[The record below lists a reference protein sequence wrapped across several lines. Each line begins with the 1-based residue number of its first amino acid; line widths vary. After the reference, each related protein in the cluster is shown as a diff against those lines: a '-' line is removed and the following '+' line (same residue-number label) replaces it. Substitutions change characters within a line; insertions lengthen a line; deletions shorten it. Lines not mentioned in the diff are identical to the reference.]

1 MRTYLECIPC
11 IVNQSI
17 KIARQMTQDEKK
29 QEELLQQVLN
39 SLSNMSYHLT
49 PPHLGREAHRV
60 VRRVLNHPDPF
71 LKVKREFN
79 RQVKALLPT
88 LKEKVDGAVDRLS
101 CAIRLA
107 IAGNVIDFGPQ
118 HRFQLMST
126 IEEALIKKPAVDDS
140 ESLRADLKRATSV
153 LYLGD
158 NAGETFFDKILIK
171 ELGPAKIYYAVR
183 GSAVIND
190 ATTEDAYYAGI
201 DQVAQVV
208 SNGSDVPGTILEDCS
223 ERFRRI
229 FDRAD
234 LVIAKGHGNYETL
247 NEVKGKK
254 LYFLLMVK
262 CKIIA
267 RDVGCSV
274 GDYVVKKVESRA
286 ECPDQIDK
294 ATETDR
300 IGEAEEGRDSLSTES
315 AGERP
320 HVPSSG
326 ERNTSLG

>member
-17 KIARQMTQDEKK
+17 KIARQMTQDQKK
-29 QEELLQQVLN
+29 QEELLQQVLK
-39 SLSNMSYHLT
+39 SLSSMSYHLT

-60 VRRVLNHPDPF
+60 IRTVLNHPDPF

-79 RQVKALLPT
+79 RQVKALYPT
-88 LKEKVDGAVDRLS
+88 LKKKVDGAADRLG
-101 CAIRLA
+101 CALRLA

-118 HRFQLMST
+118 RHFQLMST
-126 IEEALIKKPAVDDS
+126 IEEALTKRAAVDDS
-140 ESLRADLKRATSV
+140 ESLRADLRRACSI

-158 NAGETFFDKILIK
+158 NAGETFFDKILIE
-171 ELGPAKIYYAVR
+171 ELGPAKFYYAVR

-190 ATTEDAYYAGI
+190 ATTEDAYFAGI

-208 SNGSDVPGTILEDCS
+208 SNGSDVPGTILEDCTGN
-223 ERFRRI
+223 FREI

-247 NEVKGKK
+247 NELKGKK

-286 ECPDQIDK
+286 EDPDRNDK
-294 ATETDR
+294 ATKSEGMGGAGVGR
-300 IGEAEEGRDSLSTES
+300 SSLPAEGRS
-315 AGERP
+315 ERP
-320 HVPSSG
+320 YVPSSG
-326 ERNTSLG
+326 ERNTSPG

>member
-17 KIARQMTQDEKK
+17 RIARQMTQDEKV
-29 QEELLQQVLN
+29 QEELLQQVLK
-39 SLSNMSYHLT
+39 SLSHMSYHLT

-79 RQVKALLPT
+79 RQVRALYPT
-88 LKEKVDGAVDRLS
+88 LKEKVDHAVDRLS
-101 CAIRLA
+101 CALRLA

-118 HRFQLMST
+118 HRFQLMRT
-126 IEEALIKKPAVDDS
+126 IEEALVKKPAVDDS
-140 ESLRADLKRATSV
+140 ESLRAGLKGVSSI

-190 ATTEDAYYAGI
+190 ATAEDAYYAGI

-208 SNGSDVPGTILEDCS
+208 SNGSDVPGTILEDCTES
-223 ERFRRI
+223 FREI

-274 GDYVVKKVESRA
+274 GDYVIRKVES
-286 ECPDQIDK
+286 EEEHLGYK
-294 ATETDR
+294 EKVTESDS
-300 IGEAEEGRDSLSTES
+300 IGGAGVGRSSLSAGSE
-315 AGERP
+315 GERP
-320 HVPSSG
+320 HIPSSG

>member
-17 KIARQMTQDEKK
+17 KIARQMTQDEKV
-29 QEELLQQVLN
+29 QEKLLQEVLK

-79 RQVKALLPT
+79 RQVKALYPT
-88 LKEKVDGAVDRLS
+88 LKKKVDGAADRLS
-101 CAIRLA
+101 CALRLA

-118 HRFQLMST
+118 HRFQLMGT
-126 IEEALIKKPAVDDS
+126 IEETLVKRPAVDDS
-140 ESLRADLKRATSV
+140 ENLRADLKRASSI

-158 NAGETFFDKILIK
+158 NAGETFFDKILIR
-171 ELGPAKIYYAVR
+171 ELGPARIYYAVR

-190 ATTEDAYYAGI
+190 ATTEDAYFAGI

-208 SNGSDVPGTILEDCS
+208 SNGSDVPGTILEDCTES
-223 ERFRRI
+223 FREI

-247 NEVKGKK
+247 NEVRAKK

-274 GDYVVKKVESRA
+274 GDYVIKKMENRGEDLDQKDGVSGSDGSGEPRAGES
-286 ECPDQIDK
+286 P
-294 ATETDR
+294 
-300 IGEAEEGRDSLSTES
+300 LS
-315 AGERP
+315 AGGDGERARIS
-320 HVPSSG
+320 SSG
-326 ERNTSLG
+326 GRNTSRG